1 MQSKFQKIEIFNDYL
16 GFTKQTALVLRSL
29 GGNNL
34 IKPCEER
41 NISTSELHKLTK
53 NDFIQLGA
61 DENLAEQ
68 LLNRLKITSRN
79 DYEIR
84 PGMQN
89 KFENFINMLE
99 NSKKQLNFIGIY
111 IAYCRL
117 RLQMQQNNF
126 FIEPNKGLTATSAL
140 YIAVMEALN
149 EVNDMEK
156 AIKELYTL
164 VPKDTKA
171 KSKRL
176 IYFSTLFAGLGLVVY
191 LTLRIQ
197 KA

>member
-1 MQSKFQKIEIFNDYL
+1 
-16 GFTKQTALVLRSL
+16 
-29 GGNNL
+29 
-34 IKPCEER
+34 
-41 NISTSELHKLTK
+41 
-53 NDFIQLGA
+53 
-61 DENLAEQ
+61 
-68 LLNRLKITSRN
+68 
-79 DYEIR
+79 
-84 PGMQN
+84 
-89 KFENFINMLE
+89 MLE

-164 VPKDTKA
+164 VPKVYIEVKE
-171 KSKRL
+171 
-176 IYFSTLFAGLGLVVY
+176 IFSV
-191 LTLRIQ
+191 
-197 KA
+197 